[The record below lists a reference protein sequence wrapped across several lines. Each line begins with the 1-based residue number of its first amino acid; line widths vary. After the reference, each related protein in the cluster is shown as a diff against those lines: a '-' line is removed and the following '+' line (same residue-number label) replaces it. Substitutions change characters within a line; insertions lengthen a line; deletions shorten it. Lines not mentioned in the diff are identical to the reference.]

1 MSSKKRKVKEP
12 DIDMDETFEVRLG
25 WVQPVDLPVEL
36 VKAYYLSDLAYRVH
50 TILLFN
56 SQNDGGAEFSDI
68 AVALGIPESNV
79 TTATE
84 ELMEHGWLV
93 RTGDHSYSLEYGHE

>member
-1 MSSKKRKVKEP
+1 MSKKRKVK
-12 DIDMDETFEVRLG
+12 DVDMDETFEVRLG

-36 VKAYYLSDLAYRVH
+36 VKAYYLSNLAYRVH

-56 SQNDGGAEFSDI
+56 SQNNGNDDFSDI
-68 AVALGIPESNV
+68 AAALGIFESDV
-79 TTATE
+79 TAATE